1 MKALGVVSQMNPLKD
16 IYDIV
21 FQMTICEELATDLR
35 MIQNMSDLYWKLE
48 KSATPAPLLLPW
60 VSGTARN
67 NKEEATKGLY
77 TCVVSLYGL
86 EMEGGGAKLRC
97 NRFVISDGADNL
109 AITLI
114 GAISLLL

>member
-1 MKALGVVSQMNPLKD
+1 MNPLKD

-21 FQMTICEELATDLR
+21 FQMIICEELATDLR

-67 NKEEATKGLY
+67 NNEEATKGLY

-86 EMEGGGAKLRC
+86 QMEGAKLRC

-109 AITLI
+109 TTTSI